1 MFTSAAARHEVLEE
15 SNWGR
20 AAVSECSNVLPF
32 FHLRLVI
39 VAGGIWTYMA
49 GRIEVAG
56 RQAGRHTTV
65 VVVRFISRTTMRNGK
80 DDATLLQPVPLVI

>member
-1 MFTSAAARHEVLEE
+1 MFTSAAARHEVLEA

-32 FHLRLVI
+32 FHMRLVI

-56 RQAGRHTTV
+56 RQAGRQAHHCSDGQV
-65 VVVRFISRTTMRNGK
+65 YKSNYNAKWER
-80 DDATLLQPVPLVI
+80 